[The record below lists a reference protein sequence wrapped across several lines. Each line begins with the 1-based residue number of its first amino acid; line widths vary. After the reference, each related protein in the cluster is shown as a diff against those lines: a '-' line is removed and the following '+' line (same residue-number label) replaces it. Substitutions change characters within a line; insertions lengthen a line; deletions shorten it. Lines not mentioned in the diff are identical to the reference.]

1 MAIERLIRPLAP
13 LPNLLE
19 AAINT
24 ASSKR
29 IPPKARRPLPIS
41 SNLSCASLLRECA
54 SMPTAIEILTMPL
67 VCTPFDCS
75 SIFWR
80 RYIKPSSS
88 PKMAPRATMP
98 ESICSMLNFDNVSND
113 HANMPMAIAI
123 RRRIFAALLI
133 FSDRLFSFN
142 PNFSAIPSKK
152 PVILSDMSPTAFFA
166 DPNNPVISK
175 IDLITFDTMAIND
188 PICSA
193 LKISLRCTSPSF
205 VRSSETILK
214 TNVKIPFIGLNI
226 FKRIP
231 PSIPHPLLL
240 NREAIISPAFPKD
253 SRCLTRF
260 SRSESSIVIGDPS
273 ASETS
278 LF

>member
-1 MAIERLIRPLAP
+1 
-13 LPNLLE
+13 
-19 AAINT
+19 
-24 ASSKR
+24 
-29 IPPKARRPLPIS
+29 
-41 SNLSCASLLRECA
+41 
-54 SMPTAIEILTMPL
+54 
-67 VCTPFDCS
+67 
-75 SIFWR
+75 
-80 RYIKPSSS
+80 
-88 PKMAPRATMP
+88 MAPRAAIP
-98 ESICSMLNFDNVSND
+98 ENICSMLNFDNALND

-133 FSDRLFSFN
+133 FPDKLFSFN
-142 PNFSAIPSKK
+142 PNFSAMPSKN

-166 DPNNPVISK
+166 DPNNPVISN

-193 LKISLRCTSPSF
+193 LKISFKCTSPSF

-226 FKRIP
+226 LKRIP

-240 NREAIISPAFPKD
+240 NREAIISPAFPKA
-253 SRCLTRF
+253 SKCSTSF
-260 SRSESSIVIGDPS
+260 SRSESSIVNGDPSASS

-278 LF
+278 LS